1 MSLGYVARRLGMLV
15 LVIVLAVTINFAIP
29 RLTPGDPV
37 EQKLAQLVATSGGQ
51 VGDVTAMVAAYRARF
66 GLDQPVWKQYL
77 HYWASLARLDLG
89 YSLENFPERVSDAIA
104 AALPWTVGLLGA
116 STLCAFGIGSL
127 LGGLLG
133 WPGSPRGVRVLV
145 PALMLLSAVPYFLLG
160 VVLVFVL
167 AIHWKVFPP
176 AGGAP
181 FGAVLGLDWPTA
193 TALLRH
199 AALPALSIVLAG
211 LGAWALGMRGTMVS
225 VLGEDYI
232 AFAEAR
238 GLPPARIFLWY
249 GVRNALLPQ
258 LTALALTLGHVVSGA
273 ILVEVVFAYPGVGF
287 KLYQAILAK
296 DYFMIQG
303 IVWLLIVSI
312 ALTTF
317 LLDLAY
323 PLIDPRIRHRRA

>member
-1 MSLGYVARRLGMLV
+1 
-15 LVIVLAVTINFAIP
+15 
-29 RLTPGDPV
+29 
-37 EQKLAQLVATSGGQ
+37 
-51 VGDVTAMVAAYRARF
+51 VAA
-66 GLDQPVWKQYL
+66 V
-77 HYWASLARLDLG
+77 
-89 YSLENFPERVSDAIA
+89 
-104 AALPWTVGLLGA
+104 
-116 STLCAFGIGSL
+116 
-127 LGGLLG
+127 
-133 WPGSPRGVRVLV
+133 
-145 PALMLLSAVPYFLLG
+145 
-160 VVLVFVL
+160 
-167 AIHWKVFPP
+167 
-176 AGGAP
+176 
-181 FGAVLGLDWPTA
+181 
-193 TALLRH
+193 LRH

-303 IVWLLIVSI
+303 IVWLLVVSI

>member
-1 MSLGYVARRLGMLV
+1 
-15 LVIVLAVTINFAIP
+15 
-29 RLTPGDPV
+29 
-37 EQKLAQLVATSGGQ
+37 
-51 VGDVTAMVAAYRARF
+51 
-66 GLDQPVWKQYL
+66 
-77 HYWASLARLDLG
+77 
-89 YSLENFPERVSDAIA
+89 
-104 AALPWTVGLLGA
+104 
-116 STLCAFGIGSL
+116 
-127 LGGLLG
+127 LLG
-133 WPGSPRGVRVLV
+133 WPRAPRGVRLLV

-181 FGAVLGLDWPTA
+181 FGAVLGLDWPTV

-199 AALPALSIVLAG
+199 GALPALSIVLAG

-232 AFAEAR
+232 AYAEAR

>member
-1 MSLGYVARRLGMLV
+1 
-15 LVIVLAVTINFAIP
+15 
-29 RLTPGDPV
+29 
-37 EQKLAQLVATSGGQ
+37 
-51 VGDVTAMVAAYRARF
+51 
-66 GLDQPVWKQYL
+66 
-77 HYWASLARLDLG
+77 
-89 YSLENFPERVSDAIA
+89 
-104 AALPWTVGLLGA
+104 
-116 STLCAFGIGSL
+116 
-127 LGGLLG
+127 
-133 WPGSPRGVRVLV
+133 
-145 PALMLLSAVPYFLLG
+145 MLLSAVPYFLLG

-181 FGAVLGLDWPTA
+181 FGAVLGLDWPTV